1 MQPTNEEMQTTNEE
15 MQTTNEEMQQTNEE
29 MQQTN
34 EEMQKQ
40 PDVTCAGVEDYTLK
54 FQTTQKNC
62 KAYEYRDHTWNCKNQ
77 LDVDAF
83 LKETKYDFK
92 QGGCIQKNDQKTC
105 GYEMCV
111 TDEFKYVGNVLYL
124 VSVYG
129 KILKGGSSKNP
140 MQTRSYP
147 AGTEDSWTMKGTCS
161 DTNYVWSQIFRACVK
176 NNIPVIFYIY
186 KAPTSHVE
194 YKTSEGKTKHVEMG
208 AYEEM
213 EKELN
218 AHLNKELGRKI
229 IGEGKLLDFTKE

>member
-1 MQPTNEEMQTTNEE
+1 MQTTNEE
-15 MQTTNEEMQQTNEE
+15 IQP
-29 MQQTN
+29 TN

-40 PDVTCAGVEDYTLK
+40 PDATCAGVEDCILK

-62 KAYEYRDHTWNCKNQ
+62 KVYEYSDHVWNCKHQ
-77 LDVDAF
+77 LEIDAF
-83 LKETKYDFK
+83 LKKTNYDFK
-92 QGGCIQKNDQKTC
+92 PGGWIQKNDQKTC
-105 GYEMCV
+105 GYEICV
-111 TDEFKYVGNVLYL
+111 TDEFKSLCNVLYL
-124 VSVYG
+124 VVVFG

-176 NNIPVIFYIY
+176 NNIPVRFYIY
-186 KAPTSHVE
+186 KAPTAQVE
-194 YKTSEGKTKHVEMG
+194 YKTSEGKIKYAEMG
-208 AYEEM
+208 AYAEM